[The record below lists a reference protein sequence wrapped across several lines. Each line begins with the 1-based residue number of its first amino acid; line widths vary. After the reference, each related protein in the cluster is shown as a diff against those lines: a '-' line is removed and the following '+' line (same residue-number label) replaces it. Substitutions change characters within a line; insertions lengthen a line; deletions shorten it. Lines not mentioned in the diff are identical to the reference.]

1 MSLSRTLLDRNS
13 YFACSLDSSHPKLN
27 STQQIATIS
36 TGKFIWQFLPREK
49 ESSIMQHRLTSKH
62 MQRFL
67 LSLFTFYLFILFPYI
82 PFRYIPW
89 KWKTSHSIYI
99 IRQLAHGITSA
110 AKVEKY
116 L

>member
-1 MSLSRTLLDRNS
+1 MCLIFTITYGLLIITQHDIGSGMFQENLGRVECRMPPS
-13 YFACSLDSSHPKLN
+13 PLDYTRIVFRYRESKEPSWKEE
-27 STQQIATIS
+27 QDGI
-36 TGKFIWQFLPREK
+36 FI
-49 ESSIMQHRLTSKH
+49 
-62 MQRFL
+62 
-67 LSLFTFYLFILFPYI
+67 YLFILFPYI

-99 IRQLAHGITSA
+99 IRQLAHGITSI